1 MKFNRLADPRFGECL
16 YATNGIVE
24 LYIPLS
30 YGIRIAQFSFCGEEN
45 VFYEQPSDMTDFTKD
60 GWRLRGGHRLWISP
74 EDDRVYFPDNDPID
88 CRVEK
93 DTIYLTQPEDSF
105 QKVIKSMEISFVG
118 DTSVQ
123 VVHKLQNT
131 DSQARECALWPISVM
146 APGGTEH
153 IPLRICDNG
162 DHPSH
167 WLSFW
172 DHTSIG
178 DPRVTYLKDETILT
192 HRPIGEKYK
201 VGVSQI
207 RSPAWY
213 ENNGMIFEKDFA
225 VTDGVAY
232 PDNQVSYETFLCDYM
247 TEMETLSP
255 LYSIAPGETREHTEI
270 WRLRKGESL

>member
-16 YATNGIVE
+16 YATNRIVE

-30 YGIRIAQFSFCGEEN
+30 YGIRISHFSFCGEEN

-93 DTIYLTQPEDSF
+93 NTIYLTQPEDSF

-131 DSQARECALWPISVM
+131 DTQARECALWPISVM

-172 DHTSIG
+172 DYTSIG
-178 DPRVTYLKDETILT
+178 DPRVTYLKDEIILT
-192 HRPIGEKYK
+192 HRPEKDLYK
-201 VGVSQI
+201 IGVS
-207 RSPAWY
+207 RLRGPAWY
-213 ENNGMIFEKDFA
+213 ENNGVIFEKDFA
-225 VTDGVAY
+225 VTDGVTY